1 MRLFF
6 AITLFVSAT
15 ANAQEKVTAA
25 TENGKPYIL
34 KTVSAGES
42 IFSIGRNY
50 SIAPKELAAFNK
62 VDMAKGLKLS
72 QEVKIPLTKANLFL
86 APCTVCKKVFYTVP
100 PKEGLYRIATS
111 FNNMGLPNLKKMNSL
126 TTDNVS
132 IGQELLVGY
141 LKDTEAAAIAVAAPK
156 IEIKEAVPV
165 TSEPVKQ
172 VVKEVTPPQKE
183 VVKKA
188 ESVVNNVKET
198 KSDSVMTA
206 VNTTVPEVLKS
217 AFASQYSGKGTNSV
231 TGTAAIFKSTS
242 GWNDDKFYVLMNNV
256 APGTI
261 VKITTPAT
269 NKSLFAK
276 VLGELPAIRQ
286 NESILIR
293 ISNAAASVL
302 GGGEEN
308 MQVNVAY

>member
-6 AITLFVSAT
+6 AITLLVSAT

-34 KTVSAGES
+34 KTVTAGES
-42 IFSIGRNY
+42 IFSLGRNY

-62 VDMAKGLKLS
+62 VDMAKGLKLG
-72 QEVKIPLTKANLFL
+72 QEVRIPLTKANLFL
-86 APCTVCKKVFYTVP
+86 APCTVCKKVFYIVP

-111 FNNMGLPNLKKMNSL
+111 FNNMGLPNLKKMNNL
-126 TTDNVS
+126 TADNVS

-141 LKDTEAAAIAVAAPK
+141 LKDTEAAAITVTTPK
-156 IEIKEAVPV
+156 TEIKEAVPAIP
-165 TSEPVKQ
+165 EPIKQ
-172 VVKEVTPPQKE
+172 VVKEV
-183 VVKKA
+183 VKKV
-188 ESVVNNVKET
+188 EPVVNIVKET
-198 KSDSVMTA
+198 KSDSGMIA
-206 VNTTVPEVLKS
+206 VNTTVSEVLKS
-217 AFASQYSGKGTNSV
+217 AFESQYLGKGTNSV
-231 TGTAAIFKSTS
+231 SGTAAIFKSTS

-261 VKITTPAT
+261 VKITAPAT
-269 NKSLFAK
+269 NKTLFAK

-293 ISNAAASVL
+293 ISNAASALL
-302 GGGEEN
+302 GGGEED
-308 MQVNVAY
+308 MPVVVVF

>member
-6 AITLFVSAT
+6 AITLLVSAS
-15 ANAQEKVTAA
+15 ANAQDKVTAA

-34 KTVSAGES
+34 KTVTAGES
-42 IFSIGRNY
+42 IFSLGRNY

-62 VDMAKGLKLS
+62 VDMAKGLKLG
-72 QEVKIPLTKANLFL
+72 QEVRIPLTKDNLFL

-100 PKEGLYRIATS
+100 PKEGLYRIAVS

-141 LKDTEAAAIAVAAPK
+141 LKDTEAAAITVTTPK
-156 IEIKEAVPV
+156 TEIKEAVPAKP
-165 TSEPVKQ
+165 EPVKQ
-172 VVKEVTPPQKE
+172 VIKEVTPPQKE

-188 ESVVNNVKET
+188 EPVVNIVKET
-198 KSDSVMTA
+198 KSDSGIIA
-206 VNTTVPEVLKS
+206 VNTTVSEVLKS
-217 AFASQYSGKGTNSV
+217 AFESQYLGKGTNSV
-231 TGTAAIFKSTS
+231 SGTAAIFKSTS

-256 APGTI
+256 TPGTI
-261 VKITTPAT
+261 VKITAPTT
-269 NKSLFAK
+269 NKTLFAK

-293 ISNAAASVL
+293 ISNAAAALL
-302 GGGEEN
+302 GGGEEDI
-308 MQVNVAY
+308 QVVVAF